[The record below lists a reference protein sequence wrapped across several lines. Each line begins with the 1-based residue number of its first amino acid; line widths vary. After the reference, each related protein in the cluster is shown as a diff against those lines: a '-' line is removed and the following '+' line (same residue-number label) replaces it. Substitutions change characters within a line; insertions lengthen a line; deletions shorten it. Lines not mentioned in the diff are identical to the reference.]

1 MKKKYVQPCSS
12 VFNLH
17 TNHAILSASTTSIGY
32 SNDNALDAYSS
43 AGGGEGNNDARK
55 ENGWGIGW

>member
-17 TNHAILSASTTSIGY
+17 TNHTILSASTTSIGY
-32 SNDNALDAYSS
+32 SNVNALDTYIS
-43 AGGGEGNNDARK
+43 AGGFGNNDARE
-55 ENGWGIGW
+55 ENGWDIGW